1 MQLQKQLE
9 IKEGTSGYSG
19 VTEERAPKCKCRF
32 SSNPCLQ
39 LYIMHTWARIQKSKG
54 TNQIFQQMLT
64 IEGTKTQSIT
74 YEVMYIYFLT
84 FV

>member
-1 MQLQKQLE
+1 MQKQLE
-9 IKEGTSGYSG
+9 IKEGPSDTMELQRKELQNVSI
-19 VTEERAPKCKCRF
+19 F

-39 LYIMHTWARIQKSKG
+39 LYIMHRWARIQKSKG

-64 IEGTKTQSIT
+64 TEETRLNLTT
-74 YEVMYIYFLT
+74 YEVMYLYFLT